1 MTADIATSA
10 EPDRAPGLA
19 VVFDPFSGISGDMVL
34 GCWVDLGL
42 DLDWLRGVAA
52 ALELDVEL
60 EVGRV
65 RRAGLSATKVTV
77 RPGEGGS
84 GGHGRLASEIRARIE
99 GSKLDERARTLA
111 LGAFRRL
118 TEAEARV
125 HGVPPDRVHFHEV
138 GAADAILDICAA
150 ADGFVR
156 LGLRSASTFPV
167 ALGGGSVRI
176 AHGSYPVPAPAT
188 AYLLEGM
195 AVRPTSYDYECVTP
209 TGAALLAELC
219 GRNAPAGDLTVEGV
233 GYGAGDHDPEDHPN
247 CLRVWLVRSAADAF
261 HASVLVLQTDL
272 DDLEPEY
279 LPSLV
284 DACLD
289 AGALDVVIHPVQM
302 KKGRAA
308 WRLEAQM
315 EPHARDA
322 VEAAI
327 FRHSTTL
334 GLRSWS
340 VTRRTLDRSVESRQ
354 WRGHE
359 IRVKHRRTP
368 LETGIRSAKVEYE
381 DVAAAAR
388 AEGLEPAELRRMLRE
403 AWPDVR

>member
-1 MTADIATSA
+1 MIADTTAPA
-10 EPDRAPGLA
+10 EPDRPRGLA

-42 DLDWLRGVAA
+42 DLEWLRGVAA
-52 ALELDVEL
+52 ALGLDVEL

-65 RRAGLSATKVTV
+65 RRAGLSASKVTV
-77 RPGEGGS
+77 HPRER
-84 GGHGRLASEIRARIE
+84 GGHGHHAAEIRQRIE
-99 GSKLDERARTLA
+99 DSDLEERARTLA
-111 LGAFRRL
+111 LGAFARL
-118 TEAEARV
+118 AEAEGRV
-125 HGVPPDRVHFHEV
+125 HGVPADRVHFHEV

-156 LGLRSASTFPV
+156 LGLQAASTFPV

-176 AHGSYPVPAPAT
+176 AHGTYPVPAPAT
-188 AYLLEGM
+188 AYLLEGT
-195 AVRPTSYDYECVTP
+195 AVRPTRYEYECVTP
-209 TGAALLAELC
+209 TGAALLAEFC
-219 GRNAPAGDLTVEGV
+219 RGRAPAGDLTVEV
-233 GYGAGDHDPEDHPN
+233 VAYGAGDHDPEDHPN
-247 CLRVWLVRSAADAF
+247 CLRVWLVRPAAEAF
-261 HASVLVLQTDL
+261 HASVLVIQTDL

-279 LPSLV
+279 LPSLL
-284 DACLD
+284 DACLE
-289 AGALDVVIHPVQM
+289 AGALDAVVHPVQM
-302 KKGRAA
+302 KKGRPA
-308 WRLEAQM
+308 WRLEAQL

-334 GLRSWS
+334 GVRSWS
-340 VTRRTLDRSVESRQ
+340 VTRRALVRSVERRR

-368 LETGIRSAKVEYE
+368 SGEGIQSAKAEYE

-388 AEGLEPAELRRMLRE
+388 AEGLEPGEVRLLLRE